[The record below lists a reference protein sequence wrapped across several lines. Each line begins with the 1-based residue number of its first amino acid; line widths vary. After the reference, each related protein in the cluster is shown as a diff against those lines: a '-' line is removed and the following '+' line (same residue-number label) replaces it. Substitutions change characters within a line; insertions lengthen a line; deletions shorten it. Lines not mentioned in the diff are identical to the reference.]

1 MIARNTVLIWYLTAI
16 CRFIFHSLIKLE
28 KKISS
33 QYKIEAK
40 GIYFYSKRWY
50 NLFKEVNFMEWFWLA
65 LAIGLL
71 VVEIVTTQF
80 VTVWFAASAGVVAI
94 ITAIANNFPIYWQ
107 IIVFVVLSVALLFAT
122 RPLVKKLLRRRTDAQ
137 KTNLDLLIDNEAIV
151 VEEIENISGKGAVK
165 LRGTVWS
172 AKSEDNQVI
181 KEGEIVIFKRV
192 EGNKAIVA
200 PKKSE

>member
-1 MIARNTVLIWYLTAI
+1 M
-16 CRFIFHSLIKLE
+16 
-28 KKISS
+28 S

>member
-1 MIARNTVLIWYLTAI
+1 M
-16 CRFIFHSLIKLE
+16 
-28 KKISS
+28 
-33 QYKIEAK
+33 
-40 GIYFYSKRWY
+40 
-50 NLFKEVNFMEWFWLA
+50 
-65 LAIGLL
+65 
-71 VVEIVTTQF
+71 
-80 VTVWFAASAGVVAI
+80 
-94 ITAIANNFPIYWQ
+94 ANNFPIYWQ